1 MKDVKKKYEDFHV
14 HVFQCDSLMSETDTW
29 FK

>member
-1 MKDVKKKYEDFHV
+1 MKDVKKYEDVHV